1 MRHHHS
7 VLKEGA
13 VAGMLG
19 AFAVA
24 VWFLALDVYQGRALF
39 TPSVLGQILLMG
51 RSAPTTEAVDSTAV
65 LLYTAFHFVTFV
77 VFGMLV
83 TKLVHLAINI
93 PVLRFGLVMLFV
105 VFEVFFWGFTYM
117 FFAGTRGLFP
127 RGAILIANTLA
138 AVAMATYL
146 WRRHPSLK
154 RALRHEPLGF

>member
-19 AFAVA
+19 AVAVA
-24 VWFLALDVYQGRALF
+24 VWFLVLDLMQGRALF
-39 TPSVLGQILLMG
+39 TPSMLGQILLLG
-51 RSAPTTEAVDSTAV
+51 RETPTTDTIDSSAVA
-65 LLYTAFHFVTFV
+65 LYTVFHFVAFV
-77 VFGMLV
+77 LFGIAV
-83 TKLVHLAINI
+83 TKLVHMAVIN
-93 PVLRFGLVMLFV
+93 PVVRFGLVMVFV

-138 AVAMATYL
+138 AVTMATYL